1 MMHHVGERGGGS
13 LGSGRGWQPP
23 ACRVSLG
30 CWHCGATAFPI
41 PRSWQRCFR
50 IMDAENA
57 NFIPVCAPTAT
68 SRIPGEGS
76 CCLNLLHLNQIACMR
91 PALGLPASWG
101 PAGAPVWL
109 EQRGQPHPAS
119 NLARGVGSRPAGR
132 RGGVWGVRLRSAPGT
147 ISLSVGGSGCI
158 SYGLEVEAYGC

>member
-1 MMHHVGERGGGS
+1 MHHVGERGGGS

-23 ACRVSLG
+23 ARRVSLG

-109 EQRGQPHPAS
+109 EQRGQPTLP
-119 NLARGVGSRPAGR
+119 LILPEEWVQDQQEGEVGF
-132 RGGVWGVRLRSAPGT
+132 GGLGSGQPQGPSPSVWGGQGVYLMG
-147 ISLSVGGSGCI
+147 
-158 SYGLEVEAYGC
+158 